1 MNTIQTR
8 HRPTLQPQVS
18 ATVRFAAAVAVAALL
33 ALAWI
38 VAEQSSHQ
46 AVQTAKA
53 AFSTSPAQATQPVV
67 EIAGRREAVAGK
79 RI

>member
-1 MNTIQTR
+1 MNTIKTR
-8 HRPTLQPQVS
+8 HRAALQPQVS
-18 ATVRFAAAVAVAALL
+18 ATVRFAAAAAVAALL

-38 VAEQSSHQ
+38 GAELASHQ

-53 AFSTSPAQATQPVV
+53 ALSASPAQAARPAV
-67 EIAGRREAVAGK
+67 EIAGRREPVAGK